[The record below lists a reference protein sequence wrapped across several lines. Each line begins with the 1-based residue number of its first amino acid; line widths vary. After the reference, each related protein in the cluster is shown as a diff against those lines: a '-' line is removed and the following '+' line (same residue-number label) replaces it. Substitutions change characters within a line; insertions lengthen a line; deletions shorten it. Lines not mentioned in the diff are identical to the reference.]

1 MINNLKAAKRDTK
14 TKGQLNIL
22 RSKGLIP
29 AVLYGGKNPNLKLSI
44 EEKLVKDVLRS
55 ENFLS
60 TVIDLDIEGKKE
72 KVIPR
77 DVTYHV
83 TSEKP
88 THIDFM
94 RVVKGAKI
102 ILEIPVKFKNNE
114 ECTGLKKGGVLN
126 IVRRKIELECQAE
139 SIPEDIEVDL
149 GGLDIGASIRISSV
163 KLPQSTELTIT
174 DRDFVVATIAAP
186 TIVKEPEKPAEET
199 PVEGAE
205 GEAAPTTEGGEAAVA
220 PGKEGEAAKK
230 DDKGKG
236 KEGGAADK
244 KQAGDK
250 KPAPE
255 KKPPEK
261 K

>member
-1 MINNLKAAKRDTK
+1 MINNLKAAKRETK
-14 TKGQLNIL
+14 TKGELNSL
-22 RSKGLIP
+22 RSKGFIP
-29 AVLYGGKNPNLKLSI
+29 AIVYGGKSPNLKLSI
-44 EEKLVKDVLRS
+44 EEKFIKDVLRS

-60 TVIDLDIEGKKE
+60 TVIDLDIDGKKE

-94 RVVKGAKI
+94 RVVKGSKI
-102 ILEIPVKFKNNE
+102 ILEIPVKFKNDE
-114 ECTGLKKGGVLN
+114 ECPGLKKGGVLN
-126 IVRRKIELECQAE
+126 IVRRKIELKCDAE
-139 SIPEDIEVDL
+139 NIPDDIEVDL

-163 KLPQSTELTIT
+163 ALPTNAELTIT

-199 PVEGAE
+199 ATEGAE
-205 GEAAPTTEGGEAAVA
+205 GETPAVEGAESAP
-220 PGKEGEAAKK
+220 PSKEGEAGKK
-230 DDKGKG
+230 DEKG
-236 KEGGAADK
+236 KEGAADK
-244 KQAGDK
+244 KPSA
-250 KPAPE
+250 E

>member
-1 MINNLKAAKRDTK
+1 MINNLKAAKRETK

-22 RSKGLIP
+22 RSKGFIP
-29 AVLYGGKNPNLKLSI
+29 AILYGGTSPNLKLSI
-44 EEKLVKDVLRS
+44 EEKFVKDVLKS

-60 TVIDLDIEGKKE
+60 TVINLDIDGKQE

-83 TSEKP
+83 TSEQP

-94 RVVKGAKI
+94 RVVKGSKF

-114 ECTGLKKGGVLN
+114 ECAGLKKGGVLN
-126 IVRRKIELECQAE
+126 IVRRKVELKCQAE

-149 GGLDIGASIRISSV
+149 AGLDIGASIRISSV
-163 KLPQSTELTIT
+163 KLPQNAELTIT

-186 TIVKEPEKPAEET
+186 TIVKEPEKPAEEV
-199 PVEGAE
+199 PAEGVE
-205 GEAAPTTEGGEAAVA
+205 GEAGAEAPAEGSEAAAPT
-220 PGKEGEAAKK
+220 KEGEAAKK
-230 DDKGKG
+230 DEKG
-236 KEGGAADK
+236 KEGGADK

-250 KPAPE
+250 KPSE
-255 KKPPEK
+255 KK
-261 K
+261 

>member
-1 MINNLKAAKRDTK
+1 MINNLKAAKRETK
-14 TKGQLNIL
+14 TKGELNSL
-22 RSKGLIP
+22 RSKGFIP
-29 AVLYGGKNPNLKLSI
+29 AIVYGGKSPNLKLSI
-44 EEKLVKDVLRS
+44 EEKFIKDVLRS

-60 TVIDLDIEGKKE
+60 TVIDLDIDGKKE

-94 RVVKGAKI
+94 RVVKGSKI

-114 ECTGLKKGGVLN
+114 ECPGLKKGGVLN
-126 IVRRKIELECQAE
+126 IVRRKIELKCDAE
-139 SIPEDIEVDL
+139 NIPDDIEVDL

-163 KLPQSTELTIT
+163 ALPTNAELTIT

-199 PVEGAE
+199 ATEGAE
-205 GEAAPTTEGGEAAVA
+205 GETPAAEGAESA
-220 PGKEGEAAKK
+220 PPSKEGEAGKK
-230 DDKGKG
+230 DEKG
-236 KEGGAADK
+236 KEGAADK
-244 KQAGDK
+244 KPSA
-250 KPAPE
+250 E

>member
-1 MINNLKAAKRDTK
+1 MINNLKAAKRETK
-14 TKGQLNIL
+14 TKGELNIL
-22 RSKGLIP
+22 RSKGFIP
-29 AVLYGGKNPNLKLSI
+29 AVLYGGKTPNLKLSI
-44 EEKLVKDVLRS
+44 EEKFIKDLLKS

-60 TVIDLDIEGKKE
+60 TVFDLDIDGKKE

-77 DVTYHV
+77 DVTFHV
-83 TSEKP
+83 TTERP

-114 ECTGLKKGGVLN
+114 ECAGLKKGGVLN
-126 IVRRKIELECQAE
+126 IVRRKIELTCQAE
-139 SIPEDIEVDL
+139 NIPEDIEVDL

-163 KLPQSTELTIT
+163 KLPQNTSLTIT

-186 TIVKEPEKPAEET
+186 TIVKEPEKPAEEA
-199 PVEGAE
+199 PAEGVE
-205 GEAAPTTEGGEAAVA
+205 GEAAGTTEGNEAAA
-220 PGKEGEAAKK
+220 QAKEGEAAKK
-230 DDKGKG
+230 DDKS
-236 KEGGAADK
+236 KEGVAVK

-250 KPAPE
+250 KPAAE

-261 K
+261 KK

>member
-22 RSKGLIP
+22 RSKGFIP
-29 AVLYGGKNPNLKLSI
+29 AVLYGGKTPNLKISI
-44 EEKLVKDVLRS
+44 EEKFVKDVLKS

-60 TVIDLDIEGKKE
+60 TVIDLDIDGKKE

-83 TSEKP
+83 TSERP

-94 RVVKGAKI
+94 RIVKGSTI

-114 ECTGLKKGGVLN
+114 ECADLKKGGVLN
-126 IVRRKIELECQAE
+126 IVRRKIELKCEAE

-149 GGLDIGASIRISSV
+149 AGLEIGASIRISSV
-163 KLPQSTELTIT
+163 KLPQNTELTIT

-199 PVEGAE
+199 PADGVEGEATAAAE
-205 GEAAPTTEGGEAAVA
+205 GEAAA
-220 PGKEGEAAKK
+220 PGKEGEPVKK
-230 DDKGKG
+230 DEKGKDTG
-236 KEGGAADK
+236 SVDK
-244 KQAGDK
+244 KQPGDK
-250 KPAPE
+250 KAGEE
-255 KKPPEK
+255 KKAAEK

>member
-1 MINNLKAAKRDTK
+1 MINNLKAAKRETK
-14 TKGQLNIL
+14 TKGELNSL
-22 RSKGLIP
+22 RSKGFIP
-29 AVLYGGKNPNLKLSI
+29 AIVYGGKSPNLKLSI
-44 EEKLVKDVLRS
+44 EEKFIKDVLRS

-94 RVVKGAKI
+94 RVVKGSKI

-114 ECTGLKKGGVLN
+114 ECPGLKKGGVLN
-126 IVRRKIELECQAE
+126 IVRRKIELKCDAE
-139 SIPEDIEVDL
+139 NIPDDIEVDL
-149 GGLDIGASIRISSV
+149 GGLDIGTSIRISSV
-163 KLPQSTELTIT
+163 ALPTNAELTIT

-186 TIVKEPEKPAEET
+186 TIEKEPEKPAEET
-199 PVEGAE
+199 PAEGAE
-205 GEAAPTTEGGEAAVA
+205 GETPAAEGAEGAS
-220 PGKEGEAAKK
+220 PNKEGETGKK
-230 DDKGKG
+230 DEKG
-236 KEGGAADK
+236 KEGAADK
-244 KQAGDK
+244 KQA
-250 KPAPE
+250 AE